1 MKIITLEEKDFDKFA
16 SKHKYRNF
24 YQTSNYAKV
33 MENEGY
39 KYHYLGFLNNSNEL
53 IGATLLLYKEVWMN
67 YKYAYAPYGFLVDY
81 TNNDIIEE
89 LTTKLKKLLLKQRF
103 IYVKINPFI
112 HCVERKKDNQILSY
126 NPEINNI
133 LEILKN
139 NGYIH
144 HGFNKFFEN
153 VKPRWNAIVKLTTT
167 NDKIYYSL
175 DKQIRN
181 KINKANRNGIDI
193 IKATHNDLPIL
204 YEFIKRKH
212 DKSLDYYKNIL
223 ENYKDDAEIYFAYI
237 NPKKYVEET
246 RKYYS
251 KELNNNDELNEKL
264 KDKSK
269 YNKNIDKLINTKMES
284 DKRLGIYQRELLNA
298 TNIFQI
304 TNEGIIIGGAL
315 VIKYDKGVN
324 LLIEGFDKKYSSFNS
339 NFKLK
344 WELIKQ
350 FNNEGYRYFNL
361 NGITGEFEEKNKYS
375 GLNEMKLGFNACA
388 IEYIGEFDLIINKTV
403 FSIYKRKLKKEGKEI

>member
-304 TNEGIIIGGAL
+304 TNEGIIIGGVL